1 VTEKNPWRK
10 PKLEIVLAT
19 IAGIFFL
26 SSLGVWQ
33 LLRGAEKNQIQL
45 DIEARKNNAPQAFSF
60 PIADPASLRFQR
72 ISAKGRFISGKQ
84 FILDNRF
91 LDHQV
96 GFNIFTPFEL
106 HNSDKVVLIDRGW
119 VPLEGSREEL
129 PVIDVDEK
137 LRTLVGS
144 VYVPYGKAF
153 SLGEIDE
160 SRHWPRLIQFL
171 DFELL
176 STRLGEDLMPLT
188 LRMEA
193 GQDDTYKAKWRIYEA
208 SSPRNNYGYAFQ
220 WFAMALTVLIIFI
233 VLHRPK
239 SGPKPISKP
248 NNK

>member
-1 VTEKNPWRK
+1 VTENKHWRK
-10 PKLEIVLAT
+10 PSLQIVMAT

-33 LLRGAEKNQIQL
+33 LQRGEQKNQIQQ
-45 DIEARKNNAPQAFSF
+45 ENESRKNSAPQAFSF
-60 PIADPASLRFQR
+60 PITNPESLRFQR
-72 ISAKGRFISGKQ
+72 IRAKGRFISNKQ
-84 FILDNRF
+84 FVLDNRY

-96 GFNIFTPFEL
+96 GFNILTPFKL
-106 HNSDKVVLIDRGW
+106 YNSDKVVLIDRGW
-119 VPLEGSREEL
+119 LPLTGSRDEL
-129 PVIDVDEK
+129 PNIDVDEK

-144 VYVPYGKAF
+144 VYVPHGKAF
-153 SLGEIDE
+153 SLGEIDH
-160 SRHWPRLIQFL
+160 SLSWPRLIQYL
-171 DFELL
+171 DFEELGIRIEHELL
-176 STRLGEDLMPLT
+176 PLT

-193 GQDDTYKAKWRIYEA
+193 DQSDVYKAKWIVVA
-208 SSPRNNYGYAFQ
+208 SSPKRNYGYAFQ